1 MNLVV
6 RIRNL
11 KFWDERASD
20 SPSYT
25 LFVVSGMVL
34 IIIIIII
41 FSLQQQV
48 YYFYM
53 NNFA

>member
-25 LFVVSGMVL
+25 LFVVCGMVL

-41 FSLQQQV
+41 SLQQQV